1 MSGADDAPVII
12 AVDPGR
18 DKCGVA
24 VVTEDGQVRLLRIV
38 NRPDLPAVVADLA
51 SRDAPAALLVGDGTG
66 SGEIVAALEALA
78 LPVAPRVVSERET
91 TLRARGRYFEDNPPR
106 GWRALIPRGLLLP
119 PRAVDDYAAL
129 VIAEDW
135 LRGGS

>member
-1 MSGADDAPVII
+1 MSGADDLPVII

-24 VVTEDGQVRLLRIV
+24 VVTEGGDVRLLRIV
-38 NRPDLPAVVADLA
+38 NRDDLPALVTQLVHG
-51 SRDAPAALLVGDGTG
+51 APLTALLVGDGTA
-66 SGEIVAALEALA
+66 SRDIIASLRVLD
-78 LPVAPRVVSERET
+78 LPVAPRVVSERDT
-91 TLRARGRYFEDNPPR
+91 TLRARERYFRDNPPR
-106 GWRALIPRGLLLP
+106 GWRALVPRGLLLP

-135 LRGGS
+135 LRG

>member
-1 MSGADDAPVII
+1 MSGADDTPVII

-18 DKCGVA
+18 DKCGLA
-24 VVTEDGQVRLLRIV
+24 VVTEDGRVRLLRIV
-38 NRPDLPAVVADLA
+38 DRPDLPAVVADLV

-66 SGEIVAALEALA
+66 SADVVAALEALA
-78 LPVAPRVVSERET
+78 LPVAPRLVSERDT

-135 LRGGS
+135 LRGAA